1 MNNWLFTIGRTLD
14 AQLFVIGET
23 QVRVSTLVTVVVM
36 LAITVKVAQWFRSLI
51 DRALTRRNWPQGDAG
66 TVAGLARYLILII
79 GFGLA
84 IETAGIDL
92 TALFAAGALFAVGLG
107 FAMQSIAQNFVAG
120 VIILSERSIKPGDIL
135 RVEGQVVKVLDIGI
149 RASVT
154 QTLDGEDLIIP
165 NSVLIQTTVTNHTLK
180 DSTYRIRVQVGLS
193 YSSDMTIVKDT
204 LIAIAKKV
212 SQSYAVSGHP
222 PQVIM
227 VEFGDNAVNWE
238 VALWMDDPWSAR
250 VARSAL
256 HEAIWW
262 ALKEK
267 GLEIAFPQLDI
278 HLDKQVMAGIE
289 QLSKRAA

>member
-23 QVRVSTLVTVVVM
+23 QVRVSTLVTVAVM

-66 TVAGLARYLILII
+66 TVAGLARYLILIT

>member
-23 QVRVSTLVTVVVM
+23 QVRVSTLITVVVM
-36 LAITVKVAQWFRSLI
+36 LTITVKVAQWFRSLI
-51 DRALTRRNWPQGDAG
+51 DRALTRRNWRQGDAG
-66 TVAGLARYLILII
+66 TVAGLARYLILIT

-84 IETAGIDL
+84 LETAGIDL

-135 RVEGQVVKVLDIGI
+135 RVEGKVVKVLDIGI

-204 LIAIAKKV
+204 LIEIAKKV
-212 SQSYAVSGHP
+212 SESYAVSGHP

-238 VALWMDDPWSAR
+238 VALWMNDPWRAR

-262 ALKEK
+262 AFKEK
-267 GLEIAFPQLDI
+267 GLEIAFPQLDV

>member
-1 MNNWLFTIGRTLD
+1 M
-14 AQLFVIGET
+14 
-23 QVRVSTLVTVVVM
+23 
-36 LAITVKVAQWFRSLI
+36 
-51 DRALTRRNWPQGDAG
+51 
-66 TVAGLARYLILII
+66 ILIT

-84 IETAGIDL
+84 IETAGVDL
-92 TALFAAGALFAVGLG
+92 TALFAAGALFAVRLG

>member
-23 QVRVSTLVTVVVM
+23 QVRVSTLITVIVM
-36 LAITVKVAQWFRSLI
+36 LTITVKVAQWFRSLI
-51 DRALTRRNWPQGDAG
+51 DRALTRRSWRQGDAG
-66 TVAGLARYLILII
+66 TVAGLARYLILIT

-84 IETAGIDL
+84 LETAGIDL

-135 RVEGQVVKVLDIGI
+135 RVEDKVVKVLDIGI

-204 LIAIAKKV
+204 LIEIAKKV

-222 PQVIM
+222 P
-227 VEFGDNAVNWE
+227 
-238 VALWMDDPWSAR
+238 
-250 VARSAL
+250 RS
-256 HEAIWW
+256 
-262 ALKEK
+262 
-267 GLEIAFPQLDI
+267 
-278 HLDKQVMAGIE
+278 
-289 QLSKRAA
+289 

>member
-23 QVRVSTLVTVVVM
+23 QVRVSTLVTVAVM

-66 TVAGLARYLILII
+66 TVAGLARYLILIT

-180 DSTYRIRVQVGLS
+180 DSTYRIRAQVGLS